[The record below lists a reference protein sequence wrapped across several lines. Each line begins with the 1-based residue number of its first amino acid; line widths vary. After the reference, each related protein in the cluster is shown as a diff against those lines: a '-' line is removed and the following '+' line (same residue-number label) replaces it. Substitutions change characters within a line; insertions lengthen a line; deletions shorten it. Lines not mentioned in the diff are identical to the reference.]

1 MIRVAFASIVLALF
15 TSTTWADSAAD
26 VQAAQQL
33 ALKFLATIDRGELDQ
48 AMAMYAPPPT
58 QADQALKFVTGVNLP
73 AEARRELTR
82 QHEEQLANALAQR
95 RAALERDVMARRSRG
110 TVSNARVKASTLL
123 LQGPNG
129 YVVLV
134 ESDASVPVRLVGGE
148 VSTTMAS
155 ITVSRSKPSA
165 PYQIQSFQTAY

>member
-1 MIRVAFASIVLALF
+1 MIRVALASIVLALF

-48 AMAMYAPPPT
+48 ALAMYAPPPT

-82 QHEEQLANALAQR
+82 QHEEQLASALAAR
-95 RAALERDVMARRSRG
+95 RAALERNVTARRSRG
-110 TVSNARVKASTLL
+110 TVGNARVKASTLL
-123 LQGPNG
+123 HGENG

-134 ESDASVPVRLVGGE
+134 ESDASVPVLLVGGE
-148 VSTTMAS
+148 ARTTMAS
-155 ITVSRSKPSA
+155 ITVTRSEPSA
-165 PYQIQSFQTAY
+165 PFRIQSFETAY